1 MKDKR
6 KREGIEMIAINA
18 RTSPIELKEPGK
30 LRLVSEENNNK
41 PRPKLSIKEKGSKNL
56 EKVLLIKQP
65 ANKNNPIEE
74 KEWAKEV
81 IIPHRTPL
89 EFKETIETKVRFE
102 CVIEDK
108 AIIFFKSKYRKQEQE
123 IIKTAIKE
131 KEIRKEDKNKIIKK
145 KEDKINLI
153 IPKIPNFDNKPARY
167 KEIEEWASQW
177 TSGNQ

>member
-102 CVIEDK
+102 TKRNEW
-108 AIIFFKSKYRKQEQE
+108 
-123 IIKTAIKE
+123 TKE
-131 KEIRKEDKNKIIKK
+131 
-145 KEDKINLI
+145 
-153 IPKIPNFDNKPARY
+153 
-167 KEIEEWASQW
+167 
-177 TSGNQ
+177 NQLQKRTE